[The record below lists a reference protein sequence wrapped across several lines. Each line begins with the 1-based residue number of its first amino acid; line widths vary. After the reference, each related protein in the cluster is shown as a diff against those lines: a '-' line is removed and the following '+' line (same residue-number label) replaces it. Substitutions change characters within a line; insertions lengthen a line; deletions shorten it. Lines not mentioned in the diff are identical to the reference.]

1 MIGFYFLISIIISQS
16 TLWQIFQEISTAMMK
31 FLMVMA
37 IMNLYTV
44 GSGSRSVFQAL
55 RSIWVHFNKPWR
67 KIENWFLF
75 LEMTLR
81 FYPSLQREWTRLQ
94 GIHKALGLTVEQGKV
109 SRWKET
115 SLQMPGIIM
124 IHLHKADDIAH
135 AMTMRGYGTTI
146 PRGVAQPIP
155 FTFLHFSMLVIISYI
170 FITIH
175 SIAKI

>member
-135 AMTMRGYGTTI
+135 AMTMRGYGTSI

-175 SIAKI
+175 SLAKI